1 MARYSQNDGT
11 TVIKTVCAIVFLL
24 FVFIYLY
31 SFQAELLEMTQY
43 MWSDGQTHYN
53 HFIGSVIIT
62 ALLSALSAAV
72 AWRVKVPSKIN
83 SIVYVPALI
92 MLGLITSANLEGAH
106 VTIHTSTILWTLF
119 LLFLCWVMIK
129 WMPVFTPFMGKL
141 RSKGLLSQPWWTNL
155 IIMIIGM
162 LLTFS
167 LGNTD
172 RALHTRLK
180 TESLCAQ
187 GEWERAVEVSMDRHT
202 TTTPSLTMLNAMA
215 LARTDQ
221 MGEKLFRYDII
232 GNAKMLFP
240 QANDTTRFLLGD
252 GHNLWQTLGFVIPT
266 TSKSKPLDAVK
277 ILEREVLNGDTLLKQ
292 SAKDYLLCAYL
303 LNKNL
308 GKFANTL
315 PRFYNMEDSL
325 PRHYREALAI
335 HYKGEEGVGVDD
347 AILADYA
354 DMMNMIRK
362 ERNHIRRQVLLR
374 DNYLGTYWYYYYRKK

>member
-1 MARYSQNDGT
+1 MARYSRNDGT

-24 FVFIYLY
+24 FVFAYLY

-72 AWRVKVPSKIN
+72 AWYVKVPSKIS
-83 SIVYVPALI
+83 SIIYVPAFI
-92 MLGLITSANLEGAH
+92 MLGLITSEHLEGSH
-106 VTIHTSTILWTLF
+106 VVIHTSDILWTLF
-119 LLFLCWVMIK
+119 LLILWWVMIR

-141 RSKGLLSQPWWTNL
+141 RSNGLLSQPWWTNL
-155 IIMIIGM
+155 IIMILGM
-162 LLTFS
+162 MLTFS
-167 LGNTD
+167 MGNTD
-172 RALHTRLK
+172 RALNTRLK

-187 GEWERAVEVSMDRHT
+187 GEWERAVEVSMDRNA

-215 LARTDQ
+215 LARTGE

-232 GNAKMLFP
+232 GPAKMLFP
-240 QANDTTRFLLGD
+240 QSDGTTRFLLGD
-252 GHNLWQTLGFVIPT
+252 GHNMWQTLGFVIPT
-266 TSKSKPLDAVK
+266 TSRLKSLNAVK
-277 ILEREVLNGDTLLKQ
+277 ILEREVLSGDTLVKQ

-335 HYKGEEGVGVDD
+335 HYKGEEGAGVD
-347 AILADYA
+347 ATILADYA
-354 DMMNMIRK
+354 DLMNMIRK

-374 DNYLGTYWYYYYRKK
+374 DTYLGTYWYYYYKKK